1 MIMKFFVE
9 YNAQYM
15 AMYKS
20 VKACLNLI
28 NRKGWKNDEDNMLRI
43 VDENGDEYD
52 TITGA
57 FIEEEYYDVRELTVK
72 EMDVLID
79 LINDNPDMTINPSE
93 TKMGVVVL
101 RFPKTNGFFM
111 CLKSDY
117 EKAVDYINDPSIEL

>member
-1 MIMKFFVE
+1 MKYFVE

-52 TITGA
+52 TITGS
-57 FIEEEYYDVRELTVK
+57 FIEEEYFNVEELSVK
-72 EMDVLID
+72 EMDTLID

-93 TKMGVVVL
+93 TKIGVVIL

-117 EKAVDYINDPSIEL
+117 EKAVDYINDPSIEF

>member
-1 MIMKFFVE
+1 MKYFVE

-28 NRKGWKNDEDNMLRI
+28 NRKGWKNDENNMLRI

-52 TITGA
+52 TVTGS
-57 FIEEEYYDVRELTVK
+57 FIEAEYFDVEELSVK
-72 EMDVLID
+72 EMDTLID

-117 EKAVDYINDPSIEL
+117 EKAMDYINDPSIEL

>member
-1 MIMKFFVE
+1 MKYFVE

-28 NRKGWKNDEDNMLRI
+28 NRKGWKNNEDNMLRI

-52 TITGA
+52 TITGS
-57 FIEEEYYDVRELTVK
+57 FIEEEYFNVEELSVK
-72 EMDVLID
+72 EMDTLID

-93 TKMGVVVL
+93 TKIGVVVL
-101 RFPKTNGFFM
+101 RFPKTNCFFM

-117 EKAVDYINDPSIEL
+117 DKAVDYINDPSIEF

>member
-1 MIMKFFVE
+1 MKYFVE

-57 FIEEEYYDVRELTVK
+57 FIEEEYYDVKELTVK

-79 LINDNPDMTINPSE
+79 LINDYPDMTINPSE

-111 CLKSDY
+111 CLESDY
-117 EKAVDYINDPSIEL
+117 EKAVDYINDPSIEF

>member
-1 MIMKFFVE
+1 MKYFVE

-52 TITGA
+52 TITGS
-57 FIEEEYYDVRELTVK
+57 FIEEEYFDVEELTVK
-72 EMDVLID
+72 EMDTLID

-93 TKMGVVVL
+93 TKIGVVVL

-117 EKAVDYINDPSIEL
+117 EKAVDYINDPSIEF